1 VDHIVPES
9 RGGAYSYMNLLAA
22 CRNCNGKK
30 CARTPEE
37 ARRLPIWAPYVP
49 CRNEA
54 FLLSNR
60 RVLVDQH
67 EYLAARLPKHSRLR
81 LHQQLQ

>member
-1 VDHIVPES
+1 
-9 RGGAYSYMNLLAA
+9 M
-22 CRNCNGKK
+22 
-30 CARTPEE
+30 
-37 ARRLPIWAPYVP
+37 LPIWLPYTP

-60 RVLVDQH
+60 RVLADQH

-81 LHQQLQ
+81 MQ